1 MKVLRVIAG
10 ALLAFSIL
18 FTALLGAKKIP
29 EKSLDI
35 KTPEYKGVLSLWQI
49 DSFASGKGSVKRFLL
64 EVARDFEKSNPGV
77 LVMVTE
83 HSVSGAK
90 ESMLSGG
97 VPDIVVF
104 GRATD
109 PAGFTELGVKNAF
122 RGGKVGDKTFA
133 ARWAGGGYALI
144 SSRGVSAADKK
155 ISELVVSGG
164 DTAPLAAFALTG
176 YTAEKITEYKPS
188 AARAEF
194 IKKGGFLVGTQ
205 SDVVKLEI
213 YGADFSVE
221 WLTGYN
227 DLYRYVAVTSADEN
241 KNYFSQKFVECLLS
255 EKSQL
260 KLDKIA
266 MFSENYRTKAESEN
280 FIKLGEV
287 NFDKT
292 ISAFLAEDLLAEIK
306 ELSVAAA
313 TGDAAALK
321 KLKNVLI

>member
-1 MKVLRVIAG
+1 MKVLRVLAG
-10 ALLAFSIL
+10 AVLTFAIV
-18 FTALLGAKKIP
+18 FTALVGARKIP

-35 KTPEYKGVLSLWQI
+35 KMPVYKGVLSLWQI

-64 EVARDFEKSNPGV
+64 EVARDFEKNNPGV

-90 ESMLSGG
+90 ESMLSGSY
-97 VPDIVVF
+97 PDMVVY
-104 GRATD
+104 GRASD

-144 SSRGVSAADKK
+144 SSPNKHAENKRIDTL
-155 ISELVVSGG
+155 IVSGG
-164 DTAPLAAFALTG
+164 ETAPLAAFALSG

-194 IKKGGFLVGTQ
+194 IKSGGFLVGTQ

-213 YGADFSVE
+213 YGAEFSAE
-221 WLTGYN
+221 WLAGYN
-227 DLYRYVAVTSADEN
+227 DLYRYIAVTGEDES
-241 KNYFSQKFVECLLS
+241 KNYFSQKFVDCLLS
-255 EKSQL
+255 EKNQS

-266 MFSENYRTKAESEN
+266 MFSESYRVDAQSEN
-280 FIKLGEV
+280 FLRLGTTA
-287 NFDKT
+287 FDKT
-292 ISAFLAEDLLAEIK
+292 VSAFSSADLLAEMK
-306 ELSVAAA
+306 ELSAGAAR
-313 TGDAAALK
+313 GDEDALK
-321 KLKNVLI
+321 KLKKVLI

>member
-1 MKVLRVIAG
+1 MKVLRVTAG
-10 ALLAFSIL
+10 VLLAFSIL

-64 EVARDFEKSNPGV
+64 EAARDFEKSNPGV

-90 ESMLSGG
+90 ESMLSGS

-144 SSRGVSAADKK
+144 SQRGVNPEDKK
-155 ISELVVSGG
+155 LGELIVSDGG
-164 DTAPLAAFALTG
+164 TAPLAAFALTG

-194 IKKGGFLVGTQ
+194 IKKGGFLVGTH

-227 DLYRYVAVTSADEN
+227 DLYRYVAVTSEN
-241 KNYFSQKFVECLLS
+241 EDKNYFSQKFVETLLS

-266 MFSENYRTKAESEN
+266 MFSENYRAKAESEN
-280 FIKLGEV
+280 FVKLGEAR
-287 NFDKT
+287 FDKT
-292 ISAFLAEDLLAEIK
+292 ISAFSTENLLAEIK
-306 ELSVAAA
+306 ELSKAAA
-313 TGDAAALK
+313 KGDSDALK